1 MLVGNNGIADSDPI
15 WITNAVDGLL
25 SINCGYPVGDI
36 KAARQVASRSNNMP
50 LETLPD
56 YLSEATHQELDKA
69 VEKTIEDNLGD
80 VSELSSNLQYGALLN
95 AIIEHSNGHLDTKYL
110 ILHQATKL
118 FNTHGELRDI
128 LRAAW
133 KHKSYREIR
142 NIGVSMTRC
151 NLNHI
156 YYINESRLLD
166 HSASNSQ
173 NSGTT
178 STYTPNSNRRQS
190 GLVLPITPVI
200 QWHNHGIT
208 SFARSTSK
216 IVWVV

>member
-1 MLVGNNGIADSDPI
+1 MTASFQDICLMLAGNNGIADSDPI

-25 SINCGYPVGDI
+25 STNCGYPVGDI

-56 YLSEATHQELDKA
+56 CLSEATHQELDKA
-69 VEKTIEDNLGD
+69 VEKTVEDDLGD

-110 ILHQATKL
+110 GNHEAKKL
-118 FNTHGELRDI
+118 FNTHGELRDM

-156 YYINESRLLD
+156 YITSRDFLTIPPAILKTPEPPAPTLLTVTGV
-166 HSASNSQ
+166 SQ
-173 NSGTT
+173 GWYFPSHRL
-178 STYTPNSNRRQS
+178 S
-190 GLVLPITPVI
+190 I
-200 QWHNHGIT
+200 GIT
-208 SFARSTSK
+208 TA
-216 IVWVV
+216 